1 MFQQIMVP
9 LDASPRAELALSL
22 AAQIARASGGSIL
35 LLQVVSPLIDFSG
48 GLSPAPLMTEQ
59 VIESDLAEG
68 NTYLNK
74 VAKSGVFAG
83 ITTTTEVLF
92 GLPAQD
98 ILAVAESRSV
108 DLIVMCS
115 HGRTGLSRWVL
126 GSVAH
131 RIVHQSFIPVLVLRA
146 NKPMLHIPRTDA
158 TRPLC
163 ALVPLDGSPL
173 AEAALIPAANLVTA
187 LAAPAPGALHLIQ
200 VVKHLS
206 PTGDEGFTA
215 LLNKEAMEHAK
226 TYLASVKERTK
237 ETLKDL
243 KLSITW
249 SITNDSDVADA
260 IIGTAEHAQQQE
272 ETEGASGCDLIAMST
287 HGQGGWERLVMGSV
301 TERVL
306 SATRLPLRVVR
317 PRQTGTTKS

>member
-9 LDASPRAELALSL
+9 LDTSPRAELALPL

-68 NTYLNK
+68 NTYLN
-74 VAKSGVFAG
+74 
-83 ITTTTEVLF
+83 E
-92 GLPAQD
+92 
-98 ILAVAESRSV
+98 
-108 DLIVMCS
+108 
-115 HGRTGLSRWVL
+115 
-126 GSVAH
+126 
-131 RIVHQSFIPVLVLRA
+131 LRA

-158 TRPLC
+158 TRPLR

-187 LAAPAPGALHLIQ
+187 LASPAPGALHLIQ

-237 ETLKDL
+237 EMLKDL

-260 IIGTAEHAQQQE
+260 IIGTAEHGQQQE

-287 HGQGGWERLVMGSV
+287 HGRGGWERLVMGSV

-306 SATRLPLRVVR
+306 SATRLPLLVVR